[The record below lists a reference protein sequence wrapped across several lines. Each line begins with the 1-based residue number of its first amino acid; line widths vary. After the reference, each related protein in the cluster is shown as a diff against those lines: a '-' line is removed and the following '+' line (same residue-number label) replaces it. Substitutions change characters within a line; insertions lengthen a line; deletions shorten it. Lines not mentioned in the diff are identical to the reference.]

1 MLYIYRNIIIFCII
15 LLYFGM
21 QNVVLIKIIKF
32 DSYASFL
39 I

>member
-1 MLYIYRNIIIFCII
+1 MLYIYRNIIVFYTI
-15 LLYFGM
+15 LLCFGM

-32 DSYASFL
+32 NSYANFL